1 VSVGDCCW
9 QRAVIAIA
17 LVGMVFGLPSAVNAQ
32 RTVRSGLAPSTAAA
46 FRLPPR
52 SVTSAASAR
61 GGDSVSRPFAVQV
74 PDAPRRAR
82 GPTALR
88 GLVVGAVVGG
98 AVGYFFGRH
107 EEYGGAVGGPLVGAA
122 IGAPIGM
129 LVLLLATPT

>member
-17 LVGMVFGLPSAVNAQ
+17 LVGMVLGLPSAVNAQ

-61 GGDSVSRPFAVQV
+61 GGDSLSRPFAVQV

-88 GLVVGAVVGG
+88 GL
-98 AVGYFFGRH
+98 FGRH
-107 EEYGGAVGGPLVGAA
+107 EEYGGAVGGPLVGAV